1 MFLFVASMAAAVI
14 AAQGTQAPASD
25 DSQKKVCKRVETTGT
40 ILPKRDCRTKA
51 EWAAIA
57 EANAKNAERY
67 ARSRDTTSGRGPNM
81 KGY

>member
-1 MFLFVASMAAAVI
+1 MFVFVASMAAAVM
-14 AAQGTQAPASD
+14 AAQGTQAPAND

-57 EANAKNAERY
+57 KANEANAERY
-67 ARSRDTTSGRGPNM
+67 ARNRDTTSGRGPATDS
-81 KGY
+81 Y